1 MPIQIREYTPAD
13 EAAVVALWRAR
24 DLTRPWNDPHA
35 DVARAYREFP
45 TLLLVAEDRGELVG
59 TVMGGDDGHRGWIY
73 YLASAAA
80 RAGEG
85 IGRALVAEVERR
97 LRARGCPKVQLM
109 VRTEN
114 HRVAAYYAELGYTDA
129 SVTVLGKRL
138 DG

>member
-1 MPIQIREYTPAD
+1 MSIQIREYTPAD

-45 TLLLVAEDRGELVG
+45 TLLLVAEDR
-59 TVMGGDDGHRGWIY
+59 
-73 YLASAAA
+73 
-80 RAGEG
+80 
-85 IGRALVAEVERR
+85 
-97 LRARGCPKVQLM
+97 
-109 VRTEN
+109 
-114 HRVAAYYAELGYTDA
+114 VAAYYAELGYTDA